1 MKHRARAVALAF
13 GIVVARAAATPG
25 PALENSQRELKELQA
40 EVKNKPSIPANSELA
55 QGFAQLPTAGAPPT
69 PLKPAVPGQ
78 TAQELKK
85 RKTVDKNWLIN
96 GVNELARAAAP
107 ETVAGN
113 GAKNSL
119 QTAKDSVPAPTA
131 AQNLL
136 EVYSAQR
143 SAEPTHAVSKHAIIV
158 SRDPLAPFLQGWLA
172 DSPVRGLFFDD
183 YVKKINTEGAAVSS
197 AHGSPTAQSGELRS
211 TRALTSAGYHSP
223 RPTEANPYLAPT
235 KELTRQNLGTTSDSP
250 RLSSTASNSFSQALA
265 SGPTAAAVGGS
276 QPSGKVSTRLAP
288 SDSQKYFP
296 QQRKF

>member
-1 MKHRARAVALAF
+1 MKYRARAVVLAC
-13 GIVVARAAATPG
+13 GIVIARAAATPG

-40 EVKNKPSIPANSELA
+40 EVKAKPSIPANSELT
-55 QGFAQLPTAGAPPT
+55 QGFAQLPTAGAPPA
-69 PLKPAVPGQ
+69 PLKPAVSER

-96 GVNELARAAAP
+96 GVNALARAASA
-107 ETVAGN
+107 ETVAGD
-113 GAKNSL
+113 GASNSL
-119 QTAKDSVPAPTA
+119 QTAKDSVPAQTA

-136 EVYSAQR
+136 KVYSAQR
-143 SAEPTHAVSKHAIIV
+143 SAEPTQAVSKHATIA

-211 TRALTSAGYHSP
+211 TRASTSAGFHSP

-235 KELTRQNLGTTSDSP
+235 KELVLQNRGTTIDSP
-250 RLSSTASNSFSQALA
+250 RLTSTVGDSFSQALA
-265 SGPTAAAVGGS
+265 TGPTAAALGGP
-276 QPSGKVSTRLAP
+276 QPSGKASTRLAP
-288 SDSQKYFP
+288 SDAQKYFP

>member
-1 MKHRARAVALAF
+1 MKYRARAVVLAM
-13 GIVVARAAATPG
+13 GIAVARAAATPG

-40 EVKNKPSIPANSELA
+40 EVKAKPSIPANSELT
-55 QGFAQLPTAGAPPT
+55 QGFAQLPTAGAPPA
-69 PLKPAVPGQ
+69 PLKPAVSER

-96 GVNELARAAAP
+96 GVNALARAASA
-107 ETVAGN
+107 ETVAGD
-113 GAKNSL
+113 GASNSL
-119 QTAKDSVPAPTA
+119 QTAKDSVPAQTA

-143 SAEPTHAVSKHAIIV
+143 SAEPTQAVSKHATIA

-211 TRALTSAGYHSP
+211 TRASTRAGFHSP

-235 KELTRQNLGTTSDSP
+235 KELVLQNRGTTIDSP
-250 RLSSTASNSFSQALA
+250 RLTSTVGDSFSQALA
-265 SGPTAAAVGGS
+265 TGPTAAALGGP
-276 QPSGKVSTRLAP
+276 QPSGKASTRLAP
-288 SDSQKYFP
+288 SDAQKYFP

>member
-1 MKHRARAVALAF
+1 MKYRARAVVLAM
-13 GIVVARAAATPG
+13 GIAVARAAATPG

-40 EVKNKPSIPANSELA
+40 EVKAKPSIPANSELT
-55 QGFAQLPTAGAPPT
+55 QGFAQLPTAGAPPA
-69 PLKPAVPGQ
+69 PLKPAGSER

-96 GVNELARAAAP
+96 GVNALARAASA
-107 ETVAGN
+107 ETVAGD
-113 GAKNSL
+113 GASNSL
-119 QTAKDSVPAPTA
+119 QTAKDSVPAQTA

-143 SAEPTHAVSKHAIIV
+143 SAEPTQAVSKHATIA

-211 TRALTSAGYHSP
+211 TRASTRAGFHSP

-235 KELTRQNLGTTSDSP
+235 KELVLQNRGTTIDSP
-250 RLSSTASNSFSQALA
+250 RLTSTVGDSFSQALA
-265 SGPTAAAVGGS
+265 TGPTAAALGGP
-276 QPSGKVSTRLAP
+276 QPNGKASTRLAP
-288 SDSQKYFP
+288 SDAQKYFP

>member
-1 MKHRARAVALAF
+1 MKHRARAVVLAM
-13 GIVVARAAATPG
+13 GIAVARAAATPG
-25 PALENSQRELKELQA
+25 PALENSQRELKEFQA
-40 EVKNKPSIPANSELA
+40 EVKAKPSIPANSELT
-55 QGFAQLPTAGAPPT
+55 QGFAQLPTAGAPPA
-69 PLKPAVPGQ
+69 PLKPAVSER

-96 GVNELARAAAP
+96 GVNALARAASG
-107 ETVAGN
+107 ETVAGD
-113 GAKNSL
+113 GASNSL
-119 QTAKDSVPAPTA
+119 QTAKDSVPAQTA

-143 SAEPTHAVSKHAIIV
+143 SAEPTQAVSKHATIA
-158 SRDPLAPFLQGWLA
+158 SRDPLASFLQGWLA

-211 TRALTSAGYHSP
+211 TRASTRAGFHSP

-235 KELTRQNLGTTSDSP
+235 KELVLQNRGTTIDSP
-250 RLSSTASNSFSQALA
+250 RLTSTVGDSFSQALA
-265 SGPTAAAVGGS
+265 TGPTAAALGGP
-276 QPSGKVSTRLAP
+276 QPSGKASTRLAP
-288 SDSQKYFP
+288 SDAQKYFP